1 VSRFGGLPVADS
13 PEAALGALHGFGT
26 QTGFEGQGAF
36 GAQNVF
42 AAQSGAFV
50 DQNAVGDQHSF
61 GTQDG
66 FGAKDAFGAQ
76 FSISPLAHNDL
87 GHQTTFGGQASF
99 GLQNAA
105 FGAQDGL
112 EGAFE
117 AQVALGGQDTRYL
130 GIAKMLNYLENDG
143 LKMIFFFLH

>member
-1 VSRFGGLPVADS
+1 MSRFGGLPVADS
-13 PEAALGALHGFGT
+13 PEAALGALNGFGGQAAFGT
-26 QTGFEGQGAF
+26 QNLFT
-36 GAQNVF
+36 
-42 AAQSGAFV
+42 AQSGAFV

-76 FSISPLAHNDL
+76 ISISPLAHNDL
-87 GHQTTFGGQASF
+87 GHQTTFGGQDSF

-112 EGAFE
+112 EGSFE

-130 GIAKMLNYLENDG
+130 DIAKVLNYSEIDE
-143 LKMIFFFLH
+143 F

>member
-13 PEAALGALHGFGT
+13 PEAALGALHGFG
-26 QTGFEGQGAF
+26 GQGAF
-36 GAQNVF
+36 GTQNVF
-42 AAQSGAFV
+42 VGQSGAFV

-76 FSISPLAHNDL
+76 FGVSHLAHNGI
-87 GHQTTFGGQASF
+87 GHQTTFGGQDNF

-130 GIAKMLNYLENDG
+130 GIAKMLNYLEIDE
-143 LKMIFFFLH
+143 F